1 VHSDHRQASREP
13 PPELLERAREGCPE
27 ALETLVRLI
36 HPRVYGWCLA
46 RTGDR
51 VDADD
56 LCQQVL
62 IQVLRKLDT
71 FRGEA
76 RFTSWLFRIVRNE
89 AVSRGRSRARRE
101 DRLRELIPQGE
112 AAPPEDGASRAPPE
126 DPAGAVDTERLL
138 SRVEECF
145 LALSP
150 RQRQVFQLVEL
161 EGWSAADAA
170 RELGVA
176 PATVRV
182 LLLRARRAIRE
193 EILRTHAELVEAVL
207 E

>member
-1 VHSDHRQASREP
+1 VHSDHRQASQEP
-13 PPELLERAREGCPE
+13 PAELLERAREGCPK
-27 ALETLVRLI
+27 ALEALVRLVQ
-36 HPRVYGWCLA
+36 PRVYGWCLA

-51 VDADD
+51 VEADD

-62 IQVLRKLDT
+62 IQALRKLDT

-89 AVSRGRSRARRE
+89 SVSRGRSRARRE
-101 DRLRELIPQGE
+101 ERVRELVPEGE
-112 AAPPEDGASRAPPE
+112 TAPLEDTAGPAPPE
-126 DPAGAVDTERLL
+126 DPGRAVDTERLL
-138 SRVEECF
+138 ERVEACF
-145 LALSP
+145 LDLSP

-193 EILRTHAELVEAVL
+193 EILRTDAELVEAVL